1 MLLARGHGI
10 DKESVSVDGGDVAAS
25 CSWVALI
32 YWERSTNAGCNERLE
47 GAKYSG
53 IYTDGM
59 WPATSL
65 RTSTGISGGSLRNEK
80 SKRCGLR
87 GSDTPKDRW

>member
-10 DKESVSVDGGDVAAS
+10 DKERVSVDGGDVAAS
-25 CSWVALI
+25 CSWVALV
-32 YWERSTNAGCNERLE
+32 YWERSMSAGCNERLE
-47 GAKYSG
+47 DAKYSC
-53 IYTDGM
+53 IYTNAM

-87 GSDTPKDRW
+87 GSDTRKGRW